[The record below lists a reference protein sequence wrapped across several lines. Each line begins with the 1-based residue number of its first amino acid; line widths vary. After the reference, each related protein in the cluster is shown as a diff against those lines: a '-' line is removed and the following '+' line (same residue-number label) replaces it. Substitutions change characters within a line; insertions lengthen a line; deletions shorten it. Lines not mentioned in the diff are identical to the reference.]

1 MNGYPIKLDVRSH
14 KDHVP
19 RAVIDH
25 VLASVRVPEGAH
37 VAHVVT
43 IELPQ
48 RVGIGSSF
56 VHCGLYGPAM
66 GDPPV
71 PESEVHYATRPGR
84 GWVSRLVHRPLRRT
98 HLLTVVAVEQ
108 VVGQWVLATVYGGPE
123 APRELEDPH
132 LVGNAAIEASA
143 GFWAHHALSAEGP

>member
-1 MNGYPIKLDVRSH
+1 MNGYPIKLHHQSH
-14 KDHVP
+14 RDHVP

-25 VLASVRVPEGAH
+25 VLASVRVPHGAH
-37 VAHVVT
+37 VAYVVT
-43 IELPQ
+43 IKLPQ
-48 RVGIGSSF
+48 RVGSF

-71 PESEVHYATRPGR
+71 PESEVYYAARPGR
-84 GWVSRLVHRPLRRT
+84 AWPSRLVRRPLRRT

-123 APRELEDPH
+123 APREFEDPN
-132 LVGNAAIEASA
+132 LTGNAEIEASA
-143 GFWAHHALSAEGP
+143 GFWSHHALSAEGP